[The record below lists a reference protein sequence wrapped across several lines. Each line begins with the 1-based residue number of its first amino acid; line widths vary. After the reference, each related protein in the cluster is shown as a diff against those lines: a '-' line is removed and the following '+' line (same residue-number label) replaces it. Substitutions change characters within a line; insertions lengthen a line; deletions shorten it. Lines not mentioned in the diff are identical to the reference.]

1 MDEWKLPWSA
11 SCLCGQVKM
20 KITAPPV
27 VSMACHCTGCQKL
40 TSGPYSLSLLLPA
53 SGFEVT
59 EGAPEAGGLH
69 TENQQMFCPHC
80 KNWLFTRLP
89 GQPFVNFRPG
99 MLDDA
104 SWVRPIIETMTR
116 ERLPYAQTGA
126 EFSYEGFPPP
136 EDYAPGMAAFADHGA
151 RPPAL

>member
-1 MDEWKLPWSA
+1 MDEWRLPWPA

-20 KITAPPV
+20 KITAPPL
-27 VSMACHCTGCQKL
+27 VSMACHCKGCQKL

-59 EGAPEAGGLH
+59 EGAPEIGGRH
-69 TENQQMFCPHC
+69 AETQQMFCPHC
-80 KNWLFTRLP
+80 KNWLFTQLP

-99 MLDDA
+99 MLADA

-126 EFSYEGFPPP
+126 ELSYEDFPAP
-136 EDYAPGMAAFADHGA
+136 EDYAPAMAAFADHGA